1 MQRDYSKVW
10 ADKQTLDCQLNEN
23 RQVKEELDLAGD
35 DSKVFKLIGP
45 ALVNQDLAE
54 AKGNVEKRINYI
66 SREVKRK
73 DNLLASMYKKQ
84 DEAREKMQIQKLK
97 VAPN

>member
-1 MQRDYSKVW
+1 MQRDYSKVR

-35 DSKVFKLIGP
+35 DSKVFKMIGP

-54 AKGNVEKRINYI
+54 AKGNVEKRIDYI
-66 SREVKRK
+66 RCE
-73 DNLLASMYKKQ
+73 
-84 DEAREKMQIQKLK
+84 EF
-97 VAPN
+97 

>member
-1 MQRDYSKVW
+1 M
-10 ADKQTLDCQLNEN
+10 
-23 RQVKEELDLAGD
+23 KEELDLAGEN
-35 DSKVFKLIGP
+35 SKVFKLIGP
-45 ALVNQDLAE
+45 ALVNQYLAK

-73 DNLLASMYKKQ
+73 DNLLASMDKKQ
-84 DEAREKMQIQKLK
+84 YEARDKMQMQKLQ

>member
-1 MQRDYSKVW
+1 MQRDYSKVR

-54 AKGNVEKRINYI
+54 AKGNVEKRIDYI
-66 SREVKRK
+66 RCE
-73 DNLLASMYKKQ
+73 
-84 DEAREKMQIQKLK
+84 EF
-97 VAPN
+97 

>member
-1 MQRDYSKVW
+1 MQRDYSKVR

-35 DSKVFKLIGP
+35 DSKVFKMIGP

-54 AKGNVEKRINYI
+54 AKGNVEKRIDYI
-66 SREVKRK
+66 RCEE
-73 DNLLASMYKKQ
+73 L
-84 DEAREKMQIQKLK
+84 
-97 VAPN
+97 